1 MARRAM
7 TVQVPPAVFA
17 VAVGI
22 AALFLSLATINFTND
37 HFGRI
42 SPARQIAFYGELP
55 FRDFLDP
62 GYFLTELT
70 SAALLRVLG
79 DNLLG
84 EWLLT
89 SAFFA
94 GGTVL
99 VWLLAYRVS
108 QSRWIALV
116 AAAVAL
122 VSFPR
127 AYDYDKVLF
136 YPLGLWCCWRYVA
149 HRRPRDLWVLAGALT
164 LGALFR
170 YDTAV
175 YVGCAALTVIAVA
188 HADDWRIAAKRATLF
203 AGALVC
209 FGLPCLAALQYS
221 GGVVNALDQMM
232 AYGRRE
238 TARTRISQPLPVS
251 LGALFG
257 VESLE
262 PPAVP
267 VYVRWAQSVDDVSRQ
282 ALESKYGLR
291 NGARDGA
298 AEDRTWF
305 YRAEDI
311 SDENLRAL
319 VQDSRV
325 DDTHGID
332 RAKLGA
338 SEPLLERL
346 ARRIPALRW
355 RILPGAWTFQNA
367 NAFLYYLLRWL
378 PFLAA
383 ATLLVSIG
391 TIAPWLRSQT
401 PQMSRS
407 ETAQVLSLIVTCV
420 LLNLFILRDPVY
432 ARVGGMAGP
441 MAVLSA
447 WMAKRVLEVRT
458 SLLRR
463 ALTLVMVSLLGVTLW
478 SLSAATEWERRLTSD
493 TLSFG
498 HIRGLASVFGE
509 SQPRLRSIPNS
520 RLAGMVSYLRE
531 CTSQNDRILAL
542 WFVPELYFYAQRG
555 FVGSVATFGGHW
567 SEPRF
572 QERIAAGFRSRSV
585 PVVITEASRYNDL
598 ITEYSL
604 LGRLLGEHYVVA
616 GETSFGDYENNYTL
630 LVDKTRA
637 PVRTHPATGMPCF

>member
-1 MARRAM
+1 MLSLKSLARQVM
-7 TVQVPPAVFA
+7 TAQVPPALFA
-17 VAVGI
+17 VAVGV
-22 AALFLSLATINFTND
+22 AALLFSLATVNFTND

-62 GYFLTELT
+62 GYFLTELS

-122 VSFPR
+122 VSLPR

-136 YPLGLWCCWRYVA
+136 YPLGLWCCWRYVE

-164 LGALFR
+164 VGALFR

-175 YVGCAALTVIAVA
+175 YVGCAALTVIAVV
-188 HADDWRIAAKRATLF
+188 HADDWRMAAQRATLF
-203 AGALVC
+203 GGALVC
-209 FGLPCLAALQYS
+209 FGLPCLVALQYS
-221 GGVVNALDQMM
+221 GGVVNALDQML

-251 LGALFG
+251 VGALFG

-267 VYVRWAQSVDDVSRQ
+267 VYVRWAPSVDDVSRQ
-282 ALESKYGLR
+282 ALESKYRLR

-298 AEDRTWF
+298 DDDRTWF

-338 SEPLLERL
+338 SEPLLVRL

-367 NAFLYYLLRWL
+367 NGVLYYLLRWL
-378 PFLAA
+378 PLLAA
-383 ATLLVSIG
+383 AMLLVSIG
-391 TIAPWLRSQT
+391 TTATW
-401 PQMSRS
+401 SRS

-441 MAVLSA
+441 VAVLCA
-447 WMAKRVLEVRT
+447 WVAKRVLEVRT
-458 SLLRR
+458 SILRR
-463 ALTLVMVSLLGVTLW
+463 ALTLVMVSLLGLTLW
-478 SLSAATEWERRLTSD
+478 SLSAANEWERRLTSE

-498 HIRGLASVFGE
+498 HIKGMASVFGE

-567 SEPRF
+567 SEQRF
-572 QERIAAGFRSRSV
+572 QERIAAAFTSHSV
-585 PVVITEASRYNDL
+585 PVVITEASRYDDL
-598 ITEYSL
+598 IAEYSV
-604 LGRLLGEHYVVA
+604 LGRLLSDHYVVA